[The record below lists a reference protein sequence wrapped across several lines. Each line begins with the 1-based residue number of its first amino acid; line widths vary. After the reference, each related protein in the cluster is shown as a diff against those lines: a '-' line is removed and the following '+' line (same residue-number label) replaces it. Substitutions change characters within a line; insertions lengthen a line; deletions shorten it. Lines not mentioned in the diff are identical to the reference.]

1 MNLLSLFE
9 STLGIGDKMKLFIYV
24 MILAVVAMLY
34 KTFYYDYQKKEV
46 PVEIN
51 ATVETSE
58 TSQVVP
64 EPVQTVEPIKNN
76 TADEENRTGW
86 QSRKGMP
93 IERLGDSIGN
103 SLKDKIKVN

>member
-1 MNLLSLFE
+1 
-9 STLGIGDKMKLFIYV
+9 MKLFIYV